1 MKTRITT
8 GDAQHR
14 VGTTSRMIGTTAT
27 EGSILIGAS
36 YRATVT
42 LDKDGLDGNLA
53 AREPA

>member
-1 MKTRITT
+1 MKTQITT